1 MTPYAPLPVQA
12 TLSLPDARRVRRAVE
27 RLKRLPASLP
37 ILREA
42 LKLVEDPLC
51 SFQELDRVLSV
62 DQALTAQLLRLSN
75 SAFYSVQS
83 PVTTIS
89 RAITV
94 VGLAKLHALMLQMFL
109 AGLFHRMV
117 GREPLG
123 DQIWEDSVAAAAACK
138 SVGEFFPDL
147 DSDELLVGGLL
158 HNIGE
163 FVLLSQFRED
173 YERAIALTDNM
184 THYGAQ
190 GEVFGVD
197 SRQVGRW
204 LLEAWRIPSILAVAA
219 EHWEAPRQPFLDS
232 HDMMFMN
239 LIHVGIGLGRAWA
252 RRFPFDAAI
261 SSIQSH
267 ALGELSLDEQ
277 TLQEIYD
284 NLSEP
289 NAKVCSIRD
298 AVCSAA

>member
-1 MTPYAPLPVQA
+1 M
-12 TLSLPDARRVRRAVE
+12 
-27 RLKRLPASLP
+27 
-37 ILREA
+37 LREA

-51 SFQELDRVLSV
+51 SFRELDRVLSV
-62 DQALTAQLLRLSN
+62 DQSLTAQLLRLSN
-75 SAFYSVQS
+75 AAFYSVQS

-94 VGLAKLHALMLQMFL
+94 VGLAKLHTLMLQMFL
-109 AGLFHRMV
+109 ARLFHRMV

-123 DQIWEDSVAAAAACK
+123 NQIWEDSVAAAAACK

-173 YERAIALTDNM
+173 YERAISLTDSM
-184 THYGAQ
+184 THYRSQ

-204 LLEAWRIPSILAVAA
+204 LLEAWRIPSILAEAA
-219 EHWEAPRQPFLDS
+219 EHWEAPRQPSLDS
-232 HDMMFMN
+232 HDTMFMN
-239 LIHVGIGLGRAWA
+239 LIHVGIGLGRSWS
-252 RRFPFDAAI
+252 RQLTFDEAI
-261 SSIQSH
+261 SSIQPD
-267 ALGELSLDEQ
+267 ALGELSLDEE
-277 TLQEIYD
+277 TLQEVYE

-289 NAKVCSIRD
+289 TAKVRSIRD
-298 AVCSAA
+298 AVCCAA